1 MTHYYLYIQAGVRLD
16 SDTHFYKVA
25 VGEGQQGRR
34 QNAWLEAFAVEHG
47 HFYVRWSTDA
57 VQFAIDCQNS
67 IGADA
72 APMVSIPGSDL
83 IKSLKN
89 GCDDPACWQA
99 IQHRHQLLMQ
109 IDPHYYVYHELSKR

>member
-1 MTHYYLYIQAGVRLD
+1 MTHYYLYIKAGVRLD
-16 SDTHFYKVA
+16 LDTRFYKVA
-25 VGEGQQGRR
+25 VGEGLQGRK

-47 HFYVRWSTDA
+47 HLYVRWSTDA

-72 APMVSIPGSDL
+72 APMVSLPGNDL

-89 GCDDPACWQA
+89 GCEDPACWQA
-99 IQHRHQLLMQ
+99 IQHRHELMMR
-109 IDPHYYVYHELSKR
+109 IDPNYYMYYQLGRR

>member
-1 MTHYYLYIQAGVRLD
+1 MTHYYLYIQAGLELNSKTR
-16 SDTHFYKVA
+16 FYKVA
-25 VGEGQQGRR
+25 VGEGLQGRK

-72 APMVSIPGSDL
+72 APMVSLPGNDL
-83 IKSLKN
+83 IMTLKN
-89 GCDDPACWQA
+89 GYEDPACWQA

-109 IDPHYYVYHELSKR
+109 IDPHYYTYHELSKR